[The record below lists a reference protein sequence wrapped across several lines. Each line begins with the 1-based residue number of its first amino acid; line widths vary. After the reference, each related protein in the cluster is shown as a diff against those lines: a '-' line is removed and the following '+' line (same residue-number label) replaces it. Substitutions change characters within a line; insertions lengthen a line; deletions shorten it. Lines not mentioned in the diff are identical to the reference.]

1 MLRFVYRDVQD
12 YIRRVSR
19 DVFIGATH
27 RNGEATGKLFVLWRE
42 G

>member
-1 MLRFVYRDVQD
+1 MLRFVYRDVQN

>member
-1 MLRFVYRDVQD
+1 MVD

-19 DVFIGATH
+19 DVFIGAAH
-27 RNGEATGKLFVLWRE
+27 CHGKATGKLFVLWRE

>member
-1 MLRFVYRDVQD
+1 MALLCEVLRYFWRD
-12 YIRRVSR
+12 RS

-42 G
+42 GP